1 MKKIWKIAAALL
13 VVGIIAA
20 VVVTLYV
27 FRKPIESVANQ
38 KADFTIQ
45 ADSLL
50 MAFESDENAANAKYL
65 DKVIIV
71 KGTIAEITSDT
82 SGYTVI
88 LRDETSL
95 SGVSCLLGKDQKEK
109 AATLT
114 LGQELTLKG
123 ICNGYLMDVVLNKGA
138 IVENAE

>member
-1 MKKIWKIAAALL
+1 MKKIWKIATALF

-20 VVVTLYV
+20 VFVALYV

-50 MAFESDENAANAKYL
+50 MAFETDENAANAKYL
-65 DKVIIV
+65 DKIITV

-82 SGYTVI
+82 SGYTIV
-88 LRDETSL
+88 LRNETAL
-95 SGVSCLLGKDQKEK
+95 SGVSCLLGKDQTEK
-109 AATLT
+109 AATIA

-138 IVENAE
+138 IVEDAE

>member
-1 MKKIWKIAAALL
+1 MKKIWKIVAALV

-20 VVVTLYV
+20 VVVALYV

-65 DKVIIV
+65 DKIIIV